1 MRFTNLHE
9 GCCLRRAAKYSV
21 LLALAF
27 FLAVSSVL
35 FLSPSP
41 VWAATL
47 DIYPSVLDDGQ
58 VDVSY
63 SETLIVY
70 GGTSP
75 YTWTRSGS
83 LPPGLIF
90 TSGTGDT
97 ATISG
102 TPTTAGDYTFSIKV
116 EDSGSDYV
124 IRGYTITIA
133 EEPITF
139 VHSYL
144 SDAME
149 GENYDEDIRVT
160 GGDTPYTFSLVSG
173 TLPSG
178 LDLDTTDGII
188 SGTPAEGTA
197 GTYSFTIRV
206 TDDSSPSLS
215 AEQYFTL
222 TVERGFFDTVVTIA
236 STLAAGTTDVYVDGQ
251 QVAKL
256 GGGQTTRLSF
266 SIDQSPVITV
276 NPLVSDPSRAD
287 VRFRPD
293 VGEIV
298 VDESSPN
305 ATFNYYAEYSIDFRT
320 DPPQIASLPGSNWY
334 KEGTA
339 LKFTAQA
346 QIDGTPGT
354 QYRFSYWLLPTGE
367 KLNDVDL
374 SWMASAP
381 GKVVATY
388 DTYYELTVTSPYG
401 KVDGSG
407 WYKSGTAAKWSV
419 SPPEVPMSG
428 ILGFFRGKLKPDS
441 AADTEV
447 MDAPKTVT
455 VAWTPDYTM
464 PAIFIPLS
472 LLFLIA
478 AVFGVRRLLYPPPP
492 KPAVAPLPPAPTAP
506 TIVVVG
512 GAQRSGMETTREQ
525 LVEKFGELLQKYE
538 NEVKAAVKPAL
549 PEAKLIP
556 ESQRLAPPKE
566 KPTCGHTSK
575 NLIRTVVGSWRKT
588 EEKIQPEPSPEEKA
602 AEKSISLVTVW
613 ARDIYNEWEI
623 STCSLPSGHSG
634 GHKGTTRIAYTLQNT
649 ITEERTYGAKQ
660 KITPPKPHFT
670 DELPIVNIAR
680 YQVISSDSTDT
691 SDQVITPEE
700 IIPPDEASPYR

>member
-9 GCCLRRAAKYSV
+9 GCCLRRAANYSI
-21 LLALAF
+21 LLALV
-27 FLAVSSVL
+27 FLLIVSSVL

-47 DIYPSVLDDGQ
+47 NIYPSVLDDGQ

-70 GGTSP
+70 GGTEP

-83 LPPGLIF
+83 LPPGLTF
-90 TSGTGDT
+90 ESDTGDT

-102 TPTTAGDYTFSIKV
+102 TPTTAGDYTFSVKV
-116 EDSGSDYV
+116 VSGSDSF

-133 EEPITF
+133 AESLTF

-144 SDAME
+144 SDATE
-149 GENYDEDIRVT
+149 GESYDEDIRVT
-160 GGDTPYTFSLVSG
+160 GGETPYTFSLVSG

-188 SGTPAEGTA
+188 SGTPDKGTA
-197 GTYSFTIRV
+197 GTYHFTIKV

-222 TVERGFFDTVVTIA
+222 TVEKGFFDTVVTIA
-236 STLAAGTTDVYVDGQ
+236 STLTAGKTNVYVDGQ

-276 NPLVSDPSRAD
+276 DPLVSDPSRAD

-305 ATFNYYAEYSIDFRT
+305 ATFDYYAEYSIDFGT
-320 DPPQIASLPGSNWY
+320 NPPQIASLPGSNWY

-339 LKFTAQA
+339 LKLTAQA

-428 ILGFFRGKLKPDS
+428 ILGFFQGKLKPENAS
-441 AADTEV
+441 GTEV

-455 VAWTPDYTM
+455 VAWHPDYTM
-464 PAIFIPLS
+464 PAVLIS
-472 LLFLIA
+472 LLFLVLIA
-478 AVFGVRRLLYPPPP
+478 VAFGVRRLLYPPPP
-492 KPAVAPLPPAPTAP
+492 KPAVAPISPAPAPP

-512 GAQRSGMETTREQ
+512 GAQRPDLQTTREQ

-538 NEVKAAVKPAL
+538 NEVKAVVKSEL

-556 ESQRLAPPKE
+556 ESQRLAAPKRRT
-566 KPTCGHTSK
+566 TCGYTSK
-575 NLIRTVVGSWRKT
+575 NLIRTVAGNWRKA
-588 EEKIQPEPSPEEKA
+588 EEKVQTKKSPKRKA
-602 AEKSISLVTVW
+602 AEKGISLVTVW

-623 STCSLPSGHSG
+623 TTCSLPSGHRG
-634 GHKGTTRIAYTLQNT
+634 GHKGTTHLAYSLQNT
-649 ITEERTYGAKQ
+649 ITEEKTYGANEKV
-660 KITPPKPHFT
+660 TPPKPHFT
-670 DELPIVNIAR
+670 DELPVVDIAR

-700 IIPPDEASPYR
+700 IIPPDEASPDR

>member
-9 GCCLRRAAKYSV
+9 GCCLRRAANYSI
-21 LLALAF
+21 LLALV
-27 FLAVSSVL
+27 FLLIVSSVL
-35 FLSPSP
+35 FISPSP

-47 DIYPSVLDDGQ
+47 SISPPVLDDGQ
-58 VDVSY
+58 VDVPY

-70 GGTSP
+70 GGTEP

-83 LPPGLIF
+83 LPPGLTF
-90 TSGTGDT
+90 ESDTSDT

-102 TPTTAGDYTFSIKV
+102 TPTTAGDYTFSVKV
-116 EDSGSDYV
+116 VSGSDSF

-133 EEPITF
+133 AKSLTF
-139 VHSYL
+139 VSSYL
-144 SDAME
+144 SDATE
-149 GENYDEDIRVT
+149 GESYDEDIRVT
-160 GGDTPYTFSLVSG
+160 GGETPYTFSLVSG
-173 TLPSG
+173 RLPSG

-188 SGTPAEGTA
+188 SGTPDKGTA
-197 GTYSFTIRV
+197 GDYSFTIKV
-206 TDDSSPSLS
+206 TDDSSPALS

-222 TVERGFFDTVVTIA
+222 TVKKGFFDTVVTIA
-236 STLAAGTTDVYVDGQ
+236 STLTAGETNVYVDGQ
-251 QVAKL
+251 QVATL

-266 SIDQSPVITV
+266 SVDESPVITV
-276 NPLVSDPSRAD
+276 DPLVSDPSRAD
-287 VRFRPD
+287 IRFRPN
-293 VGEIV
+293 VEEIV

-339 LKFTAQA
+339 LKLTAQA

-367 KLNDVDL
+367 KLSDVDL

-401 KVDGSG
+401 NVDGSG

-428 ILGFFRGKLKPDS
+428 ILGFFQGKLKPDS
-441 AADTEV
+441 ASGTEV

-455 VAWTPDYTM
+455 IAWHSDSTM
-464 PAIFIPLS
+464 PAVFIPL
-472 LLFLIA
+472 LVLFLVAIT
-478 AVFGVRRLLYPPPP
+478 FGVRRLLYPPPP
-492 KPAVAPLPPAPTAP
+492 KPAVAPTAPAPVPP

-512 GAQRSGMETTREQ
+512 GAQRPDLQTTREQ

-538 NEVKAAVKPAL
+538 NEVKAVVKAEL

-556 ESQRLAPPKE
+556 ESQRLAAPKR
-566 KPTCGHTSK
+566 KPTCGYTSK
-575 NLIRTVVGSWRKT
+575 NLIRTVAGNWRKA
-588 EEKIQPEPSPEEKA
+588 EEKVQTKKSPKRKA
-602 AEKSISLVTVW
+602 AEKGISLVTVW

-623 STCSLPSGHSG
+623 TTCSLPSGHRG
-634 GHKGTTRIAYTLQNT
+634 GHKGTPHLAYSLQNT
-649 ITEERTYGAKQ
+649 ITEEKTYGANEKV
-660 KITPPKPHFT
+660 TPPKPHFT
-670 DELPIVNIAR
+670 DELPVVDIAR
-680 YQVISSDSTDT
+680 YQVISSDSADT

-700 IIPPDEASPYR
+700 IIPPDEASPDR